1 VTNQCFFLSFIIA
14 GLERVAEELMGRR
27 KWKLYQDILTGK
39 NINTETTTTTATES
53 IEEKLT
59 TSRGM

>member
-1 VTNQCFFLSFIIA
+1 
-14 GLERVAEELMGRR
+14 MGRR

-39 NINTETTTTTATES
+39 NINAETATAAATNN

-59 TSRGM
+59 PSRGRLLDCC

>member
-1 VTNQCFFLSFIIA
+1 LLIFVVSFSFT

-39 NINTETTTTTATES
+39 NINAETASATATNN
-53 IEEKLT
+53 IDEKLT
-59 TSRGM
+59 PSRGM